1 MNRSNPPHIVA
12 EAASADPRSVG
23 VVSAFYAVA
32 SRLSDYLELTKP
44 RIVVLELI
52 VAGAA
57 AALASPQG
65 LNVPVVI
72 QALAATALVAG
83 SASIA
88 NQWLERR
95 IDLRMRRTAN
105 RPLPA
110 GRVSSVEAIVLCVA
124 TLIAGVAWLGLQV
137 NWTTALLGVASWIT
151 YVAIYTPLKQI
162 SPANTAVGAVAGAI
176 PILMGWT
183 ATGAPLDLTAWTLAG
198 VLFLWQFPHF
208 MAIAWLYRGEYAKAG
223 HQMLTVVDP
232 TGVRAGAQAITGALL
247 VIPVSMIPATLP
259 TSGSPSLYSLWAIA
273 LGGVQLALALR
284 FALNRD
290 ESSARWLLRATLI
303 YLPAW
308 MTLLLMVS
316 V

>member
-1 MNRSNPPHIVA
+1 MNRSNPTHIVA
-12 EAASADPRSVG
+12 EASADPRSVG
-23 VVSAFYAVA
+23 VLSFFAAVA

-110 GRVSSVEAIVLCVA
+110 GRVSSAEAIVLCMV
-124 TLIAGVAWLGLQV
+124 TLVAGVAWLGLQV
-137 NWTTALLGVASWIT
+137 NWTTALLGIASWIT
-151 YVAIYTPLKQI
+151 YVVIYTPLKQI

-232 TGVRAGAQAITGALL
+232 TGARAGAQAIIGALL

-273 LGGVQLALALR
+273 LGGVQLALAIR
-284 FALNRD
+284 FAVNRD

>member
-1 MNRSNPPHIVA
+1 MNRPNPPQIIA

-23 VVSAFYAVA
+23 VVSVLAAVA

-65 LNVPVVI
+65 MNVPVVI

-110 GRVSSVEAIVLCVA
+110 GRVSGAEALILSAV
-124 TLIAGVAWLGLQV
+124 TLIAGVVWLGLQV
-137 NWTTALLGVASWIT
+137 NWTTALLGIASWIT
-151 YVAIYTPLKQI
+151 YVVIYTPLKQR
-162 SPANTAVGAVAGAI
+162 SSANTAVGAVAGAI

-183 ATGAPLDLTAWTLAG
+183 ATGAPLSLTAWTLAG

-208 MAIAWLYRGEYAKAG
+208 MAIAWLYRSEYAKAG

-232 TGVRAGAQAITGALL
+232 TGARPGAQAILGAALL
-247 VIPVSMIPATLP
+247 IPVSMIPATLP
-259 TSGSPSLYSLWAIA
+259 TSGSPILYSLWAIA
-273 LGGVQLALALR
+273 LGGTQLAIATR
-284 FALNRD
+284 FAIRRD
-290 ESSARWLLRATLI
+290 DASARWLLRASLV

>member
-1 MNRSNPPHIVA
+1 MNRQSRPQIIA

-23 VVSAFYAVA
+23 VVSVLAAVV

-65 LNVPVVI
+65 MNVPVVI

-110 GRVSSVEAIVLCVA
+110 GRVSSVEALILSAV
-124 TLIAGVAWLGLQV
+124 TLIAGVAWLGVQV
-137 NWTTALLGVASWIT
+137 NWTTALLGIASWIT
-151 YVAIYTPLKQI
+151 YVVIYTPLKQR
-162 SPANTAVGAVAGAI
+162 SSANTAVGAVAGAI

-183 ATGAPLDLTAWTLAG
+183 ATGAPLTLTAWTLAG

-208 MAIAWLYRGEYAKAG
+208 MAIAWLYRSEYAKAG

-232 TGVRAGAQAITGALL
+232 TGARPGAQAILGAALL
-247 VIPVSMIPATLP
+247 IPVSMIPATLP
-259 TSGSPSLYSLWAIA
+259 TSGSPVLYSLWAIA
-273 LGGVQLALALR
+273 LGGAQLAIATR
-284 FALNRD
+284 FAIRRD
-290 ESSARWLLRATLI
+290 DASARWLLRASLV

>member
-1 MNRSNPPHIVA
+1 MNRPNPPQIVA
-12 EAASADPRSVG
+12 EAASADRSVG
-23 VVSAFYAVA
+23 VASVLAAVV
-32 SRLSDYLELTKP
+32 SRLADYLELTKP

-95 IDLRMRRTAN
+95 IDLRMRRTSN

-110 GRVSSVEAIVLCVA
+110 GRVTSAEALALSAVA
-124 TLIAGVAWLGLQV
+124 LVAGVAWLGLQV

-151 YVAIYTPLKQI
+151 YVVIYTPLKQI

-183 ATGAPLDLTAWTLAG
+183 ATGAPLDLMAWTLAG

-208 MAIAWLYRGEYAKAG
+208 MAIAWLYRAEYAKAG

-232 TGVRAGAQAITGALL
+232 TGARPGAQAILAAALL
-247 VIPVSMIPATLP
+247 IPVSMIPSTLP
-259 TSGSPSLYSLWAIA
+259 NSGDPVLYSLWAIV
-273 LGGVQLALALR
+273 LGGTQFAIATR
-284 FALNRD
+284 FALRRD
-290 ESSARWLLRATLI
+290 DASARWLLRASLV

>member
-1 MNRSNPPHIVA
+1 MNRPNPTHIVA

-23 VVSAFYAVA
+23 ALSLLAAVA

-110 GRVSSVEAIVLCVA
+110 GRVSSAEAIVLCVA
-124 TLIAGVAWLGLQV
+124 TLIVGVAWLGLQV
-137 NWTTALLGVASWIT
+137 NWTTALLGVASWVT
-151 YVAIYTPLKQI
+151 YVVIYTPLKRI

-232 TGVRAGAQAITGALL
+232 TGARAGAQAIIGALL

-273 LGGVQLALALR
+273 LGGVQLALAVR

>member
-232 TGVRAGAQAITGALL
+232 TGARAGAQAITGALL

>member
-1 MNRSNPPHIVA
+1 MNRQNRPQIIA

-23 VVSAFYAVA
+23 VVSVLAAVV

-57 AALASPQG
+57 AALASPHG
-65 LNVPVVI
+65 MNVPVVI

-110 GRVSSVEAIVLCVA
+110 GRVSSAEALILSAV
-124 TLIAGVAWLGLQV
+124 TLIAGVAWLGVQV
-137 NWTTALLGVASWIT
+137 NWTTALLGIASWIT
-151 YVAIYTPLKQI
+151 YVVIYTPMKQR
-162 SPANTAVGAVAGAI
+162 SSANTAVGAVAGAI

-183 ATGAPLDLTAWTLAG
+183 ATGAPLTLTAWTLAG

-208 MAIAWLYRGEYAKAG
+208 MAIAWLYRSEYAKAG

-232 TGVRAGAQAITGALL
+232 TGARPGAQAILGAALL
-247 VIPVSMIPATLP
+247 IPVSMIPATLP

-273 LGGVQLALALR
+273 LGGVQLALAIR
-284 FALNRD
+284 FAVNRD
-290 ESSARWLLRATLI
+290 ESSARWLLRATLV

>member
-23 VVSAFYAVA
+23 VVMLSPPSPPASATTSNSPSPA
-32 SRLSDYLELTKP
+32 SRRLGTHL
-44 RIVVLELI
+44 

-72 QALAATALVAG
+72 QALAATAL
-83 SASIA
+83 SRDSPSIA

-137 NWTTALLGVASWIT
+137 N
-151 YVAIYTPLKQI
+151 
-162 SPANTAVGAVAGAI
+162 
-176 PILMGWT
+176 
-183 ATGAPLDLTAWTLAG
+183 
-198 VLFLWQFPHF
+198 
-208 MAIAWLYRGEYAKAG
+208 
-223 HQMLTVVDP
+223 
-232 TGVRAGAQAITGALL
+232 
-247 VIPVSMIPATLP
+247 
-259 TSGSPSLYSLWAIA
+259 
-273 LGGVQLALALR
+273 
-284 FALNRD
+284 
-290 ESSARWLLRATLI
+290 
-303 YLPAW
+303 
-308 MTLLLMVS
+308 
-316 V
+316 

>member
-1 MNRSNPPHIVA
+1 MNRSNPPQIVA
-12 EAASADPRSVG
+12 EASADPRSVG
-23 VVSAFYAVA
+23 VVSAFSAIA

-110 GRVSSVEAIVLCVA
+110 GRVTSAEAVL
-124 TLIAGVAWLGLQV
+124 LSIASLVVGFAWLAMQV
-137 NWTTALLGVASWIT
+137 NWTTALLGLASWIT
-151 YVAIYTPLKQI
+151 YVVIYTPLKQI
-162 SPANTAVGAVAGAI
+162 SPANTAVGAIAGAI

-183 ATGAPLDLTAWTLAG
+183 ATGAPLDLMAWTLAG

-232 TGVRAGAQAITGALL
+232 TGARAGAQAISGALML
-247 VIPVSMIPATLP
+247 IPVSMIPATLP

-273 LGGVQLALALR
+273 LGGVQLALAIR

-290 ESSARWLLRATLI
+290 ETSARWLLRATLV

-308 MTLLLMVS
+308 MALLLMVS

>member
-1 MNRSNPPHIVA
+1 MNRPNQPQIIA

-23 VVSAFYAVA
+23 VVSVLAAVVA
-32 SRLSDYLELTKP
+32 RLADYLELTKP

-57 AALASPQG
+57 AALASPHG
-65 LNVPVVI
+65 MNVPVVI

-110 GRVSSVEAIVLCVA
+110 GRVTSAEALILSAV
-124 TLIAGVAWLGLQV
+124 TLIAGVAWLGVQV

-151 YVAIYTPLKQI
+151 YVVIYTPMKQR
-162 SPANTAVGAVAGAI
+162 SSANTAVGAVAGAI

-183 ATGAPLDLTAWTLAG
+183 ATGAPLTLTAWTLAG

-208 MAIAWLYRGEYAKAG
+208 MAIAWLYRSEYAKAG

-232 TGVRAGAQAITGALL
+232 TGARPGAQAILGAVLL
-247 VIPVSMIPATLP
+247 IPVSMIPATLP
-259 TSGSPSLYSLWAIA
+259 TSGSPVLYSLWAIA
-273 LGGVQLALALR
+273 LGGAQLAIATR
-284 FALNRD
+284 FAIRRD
-290 ESSARWLLRATLI
+290 DASARWLLRASLV

>member
-1 MNRSNPPHIVA
+1 MNRPNPPQIVA
-12 EAASADPRSVG
+12 EASADPRSAG
-23 VVSAFYAVA
+23 VVSAFSAIA
-32 SRLSDYLELTKP
+32 TRLSDYLELTKP

-65 LNVPVVI
+65 LNVAVVI

-110 GRVSSVEAIVLCVA
+110 GRVSSAEAIVLCVS
-124 TLIAGVAWLGLQV
+124 TLVAGVAWLGLQV
-137 NWTTALLGVASWIT
+137 NWTTALLGIASWIT
-151 YVAIYTPLKQI
+151 YVVIYTPLKQI
-162 SPANTAVGAVAGAI
+162 SPANTAVGAIAGAI

-232 TGVRAGAQAITGALL
+232 TGARAGAQAIIGALL

-273 LGGVQLALALR
+273 LGGVQLALAVR
-284 FALNRD
+284 FAVNRD
-290 ESSARWLLRATLI
+290 ESSARWLLRATLV

-308 MTLLLMVS
+308 MALLLMVS